1 MSAGATISQARPKV
15 VLIAALGRGREIG
28 RDNSLLWHL
37 PADMAHF
44 KALTQGQP
52 VLMGR
57 KTWDSLP
64 ERFRPLPGRRNIVLS
79 RQPGLM
85 LGGAEVFADLQS
97 ALQACA
103 GLPQVCVIGG
113 AQIYAEAL
121 AQADV
126 LELTEVAADFVDAD
140 SWFPA
145 WPGEEFTEARRQ
157 SHHCETNGWR
167 FDFVRY
173 ERRQA
178 PATQVEK

>member
-1 MSAGATISQARPKV
+1 MSGEQASPAALPRV
-15 VLIAALGRGREIG
+15 VLVAALGRGREIG
-28 RDNSLLWHL
+28 RDNGLLWHL
-37 PADMAHF
+37 PEDMAHF

-85 LGGAEVFADLQS
+85 LNGAEVFTDLQS
-97 ALQACA
+97 ALLACA

-113 AQIYAEAL
+113 AQIYTEAM
-121 AQADV
+121 AHADV
-126 LELTEVAADFVDAD
+126 LELTEVDADFADAD

-145 WPGEEFTEARRQ
+145 VPAADFAETRRESQ
-157 SHHCETNGWR
+157 HSEKNGWR
-167 FDFVRY
+167 FDFARY
-173 ERRQA
+173 ERRA
-178 PATQVEK
+178 AV

>member
-1 MSAGATISQARPKV
+1 MSTGATISQARPKV
-15 VLIAALGRGREIG
+15 VLVAALGRGREIG
-28 RDNSLLWHL
+28 RDNGLLWHL
-37 PADMAHF
+37 PEDMAHF
-44 KALTQGQP
+44 KALTQGQA

-79 RQPGLM
+79 RQPGLS
-85 LGGAEVFADLQS
+85 LPGAEVFSDLPS

-113 AQIYAEAL
+113 AQIYAEAM
-121 AQADV
+121 AHADV
-126 LELTEVAADFVDAD
+126 LELTEVAADFADAD

-145 WPGEEFTEARRQ
+145 WPVDVFAEVQRDR
-157 SHHCETNGWR
+157 HHSDKNGWH

-173 ERRQA
+173 ERRSA
-178 PATQVEK
+178 A

>member
-1 MSAGATISQARPKV
+1 MSSDPSRSAALPRL
-15 VLIAALGRGREIG
+15 VLVAALGRGREIG
-28 RDNSLLWHL
+28 RDNALLWHL
-37 PADMAHF
+37 PEDMAHF
-44 KALTQGQP
+44 KALTQGQT

-85 LGGAEVFADLQS
+85 LNGAEVFTDLQT

-121 AQADV
+121 AHADV
-126 LELTEVAADFVDAD
+126 LELTEVDRDFAEAD

-145 WPGEEFTEARRQ
+145 WPATEFDETQRESHQ
-157 SHHCETNGWR
+157 SDKNGWR

-173 ERRQA
+173 ERRA
-178 PATQVEK
+178 AA

>member
-1 MSAGATISQARPKV
+1 MSEQRTPAISTRPRV
-15 VLIAALGRGREIG
+15 VLVAALGRGREIG
-28 RDNSLLWHL
+28 RDNGLLWHL
-37 PADMAHF
+37 PEDMAHF

-64 ERFRPLPGRRNIVLS
+64 ERFRPLPGRRNMVLS

-85 LGGAEVFADLQS
+85 LAGAEVFADVPS
-97 ALQACA
+97 ALRACD

-121 AQADV
+121 AHADV
-126 LELTEVAADFVDAD
+126 LELTEVAADFADAD

-145 WPGEEFTEARRQ
+145 WPATEFAETGRQ
-157 SHHCETNGWR
+157 TLHSEKNGWR

-173 ERRQA
+173 ERRAQ
-178 PATQVEK
+178 P